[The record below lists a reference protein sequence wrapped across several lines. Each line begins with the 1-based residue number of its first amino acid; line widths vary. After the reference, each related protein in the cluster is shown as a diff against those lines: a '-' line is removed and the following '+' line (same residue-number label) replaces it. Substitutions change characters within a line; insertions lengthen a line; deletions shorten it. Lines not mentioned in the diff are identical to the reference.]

1 MRLKFVNISNYK
13 NLKDFSI
20 NFESDSFIEIFV
32 GKNAAGK
39 SNFFEALIEIFR
51 HLYEYDKVKSG
62 SCFDFKLKFELE
74 GEDTDITWTNGQFI
88 INGENRKTIG
98 KTPLPDNVL
107 IYYSGHN
114 NTVAV
119 LVENY
124 EKAFRKRIKK
134 ADFGDSR
141 RFIGIGQEYK
151 ELLLSV
157 LLMQKIDNKARQ
169 FIVQKLGIKTVAPEV
184 IIVLKRPAFADKK
197 LKIDNFEPKTHYWGA
212 EGITRQFLDQLV
224 TCIKGEFNHNI
235 LYKPEED
242 RYQISINIELFQDQF
257 NKEKAADLF
266 RQFDNLKTLDM
277 LAEISVPLLL
287 ENELNTTIAHFS
299 DGQFQSIYIYS
310 IVELFKDRNCITL
323 LDEPDSFLH
332 PEWQFDFL
340 TQVFDITDAAGKK
353 NHVLMSSHSAST
365 ITRTNDNLINLF
377 EINGN
382 NVVVK
387 RTNKSD
393 VIKSLSAG
401 LISFSES
408 EARLNIHHVLK
419 NTTGAI
425 LFTEGITDEVILE
438 IAWTKLYPLEK
449 REFEIQN
456 AFSCGFLRNLMKE
469 NTLYQNYPERTF
481 FSLFDF
487 DEAYNDWS
495 QLGQD
500 IQTDPYQC
508 LVKKHPVHNSYALLL
523 PVPANPTIQKQVINP
538 PFGGNYGNKS
548 LLTIEHLFYGIEELN
563 SYFTFDTKRPG
574 GFIKFISDGQ
584 KVKFANDIVPNL
596 DVAHFDV
603 FRPIFEFIKSKCRNN
618 ANPKASEVGGLN
630 S

>member
-1 MRLKFVNISNYK
+1 MRLKSVFISGYK

-20 NFESDSFIEIFV
+20 SFDSDSFIEIFV
-32 GKNAAGK
+32 GKNGAGK

-62 SCFDFKLKFELE
+62 SCFDYKLKFEIE
-74 GEDTDITWTNGQFI
+74 GEDTNIAWTNGQFI
-88 INGENRKTIG
+88 VNGEDRKTIG

-119 LVENY
+119 LVDKY
-124 EKAFRKRIKK
+124 EKAFRKRIRK

-157 LLMQKIDNKARQ
+157 LLMQKNDNKARQ

-184 IIVLKRPAFADKK
+184 MMVLKRPAFADKK
-197 LKIDNFEPKTHYWGA
+197 LKIDPFDLKTHYWGT
-212 EGITRQFLDQLV
+212 EGITRQFLDKLV
-224 TCIKGEFNHNI
+224 SCIKGEFSHGN
-235 LYKPEED
+235 LYNPEDDCYRIPINVELFHAQ
-242 RYQISINIELFQDQF
+242 YNIET
-257 NKEKAADLF
+257 ADIF

-277 LAEISVPLLL
+277 LAGISFPLQL
-287 ENELNTTIAHFS
+287 ENGLDANTSHFS
-299 DGQFQSIYIYS
+299 DGQFQSVYIYS

-332 PEWQFDFL
+332 PEWQFYFL
-340 TQVFDITDAAGKK
+340 KQVFEITDSADKY

-365 ITRTNDNLINLF
+365 ITTTNDNLINLF

-382 NVVVK
+382 NVFVTRV
-387 RTNKSD
+387 NKVD

-425 LFTEGITDEVILE
+425 LFTEGITDEMILE
-438 IAWTKLYPLEK
+438 TAWEKLYPTEK
-449 REFEIQN
+449 RNFEIQN
-456 AFSCGFLRNLMKE
+456 AFSCGFLRNLMKD
-469 NTLYQNYPERTF
+469 NALYQSYPERTF

-487 DEAYNDWS
+487 DEAYNDWY
-495 QLGQD
+495 QLGQN
-500 IQTDPYQC
+500 IQTDPCQC
-508 LVKKHPVHNSYALLL
+508 LAKKHSVHNSYALLL
-523 PVPANPTIQKQVINP
+523 PVPVNPVIQKQVINP
-538 PFGGNYGNKS
+538 HTGGNYGNRS
-548 LLTIEHLFYGIEELN
+548 LLTIELLFHGAVGLDT
-563 SYFTFDTKRPG
+563 YFMVDTERTD
-574 GFIKFISDGQ
+574 GFIKFKSDAQ
-584 KVKFANDIVPNL
+584 KVKFAQEVVPSL
-596 DVAHFDV
+596 DSVHFEA
-603 FRPIFEFIKSKCRNN
+603 FKPIFEFIKSRCLN
-618 ANPKASEVGGLN
+618 AALAKAADVVK
-630 S
+630 

>member
-1 MRLKFVNISNYK
+1 MRLKSVFISGYK

-20 NFESDSFIEIFV
+20 SFDSDSFIEMFV
-32 GKNAAGK
+32 GKNGAGK

-62 SCFDFKLKFELE
+62 SCFDYKLKFEIE
-74 GEDTDITWTNGQFI
+74 GEDTNIAWTNGQFI
-88 INGENRKTIG
+88 VNGEDRKTIG

-119 LVENY
+119 LVDKY
-124 EKAFRKRIKK
+124 EKAFRKRIRK

-157 LLMQKIDNKARQ
+157 LLMQKNDNKARQ

-184 IIVLKRPAFADKK
+184 MMVLKRPAFADKQ
-197 LKIDNFEPKTHYWGA
+197 LKIDPFDLKTHYWGT
-212 EGITRQFLDQLV
+212 EGITRQFLDKLV
-224 TCIKGEFNHNI
+224 TCIKGEFSHGN
-235 LYKPEED
+235 LYNPEDDCYRIPINVELFHAQ
-242 RYQISINIELFQDQF
+242 YNIET
-257 NKEKAADLF
+257 ADIF

-277 LAEISVPLLL
+277 LAGISFPLQL
-287 ENELNTTIAHFS
+287 ENGLDANTSHFS
-299 DGQFQSIYIYS
+299 DGQFQSVYIYS

-332 PEWQFDFL
+332 PKWQFDFFK
-340 TQVFDITDAAGKK
+340 QVFEITDSAGKQ

-365 ITRTNDNLINLF
+365 ITTTNDSLINLF

-382 NVVVK
+382 NVVVT
-387 RTNKSD
+387 RVNKVD

-425 LFTEGITDEVILE
+425 LFTEGITDEMILE
-438 IAWTKLYPLEK
+438 TAWEKLYPTEK
-449 REFEIQN
+449 RNFEIQN
-456 AFSCGFLRNLMKE
+456 AFCCSFLRNLMNDTDKA
-469 NTLYQNYPERTF
+469 LYKNYSERTY

-495 QLGQD
+495 RLGQD
-500 IQTDPYQC
+500 VQADPFQC
-508 LVKKHPVHNSYALLL
+508 LVKKHSIYNSYALLL
-523 PVPANPTIQKQVINP
+523 PVPVNSVIQKQVINP
-538 PFGGNYGNKS
+538 HSGGNYGNRS
-548 LLTIEHLFYGIEELN
+548 LLTIELLFYGIDGLDT
-563 SYFTFDTKRPG
+563 YFMVDTERTD
-574 GFIKFISDGQ
+574 GFIKFKSNAQ
-584 KVKFANDIVPNL
+584 KVKFAEEIVPSL
-596 DVAHFDV
+596 DSVHFEV
-603 FRPIFEFIKSKCRNN
+603 FKPIFEFIKSRCLN
-618 ANPKASEVGGLN
+618 AALAKTADVNK
-630 S
+630 